1 MLKRILPKEEK
12 YFDQF
17 DQMSD
22 LLAQASA
29 TMMTAVD
36 HSAEASAKALVLS
49 ECEVQADRITHTIL
63 AYLHRTFITP
73 FDRNDIHALV
83 FKMQKVVELLSGTV
97 CHLVDYKLTELSPD
111 IKNLAKHV
119 DEQVML
125 VSHAVTGLRNL
136 KDADQLVELCGK
148 IHQVKYRSKVISRR
162 IASDLFE
169 LGELDPLGKLNKL
182 DKLPKPSKLGEMDDL
197 KLMFKLRDLV
207 SNLNLTISCSV
218 DIAQRIEVIVL
229 EYA

>member
-12 YFDQF
+12 YFDRF

-36 HSAEASAKALVLS
+36 HSAEASAKAMVLS
-49 ECEVQADRITHTIL
+49 EYEVQADQITHTIL
-63 AYLHRTFITP
+63 GYLHRTFITP

-111 IKNLAKHV
+111 IKSLAKQV

-125 VSHAVTGLRNL
+125 VSSAVPGLRNL
-136 KDADQLVELCGK
+136 KDSEQLVELCGK
-148 IHQVKYRSKVISRR
+148 IHQVKYRSRAISRR
-162 IASDLFE
+162 IAADLLE
-169 LGELDPLGKLNKL
+169 A
-182 DKLPKPSKLGEMDDL
+182 DDL
-197 KLMFKLRDLV
+197 KLMIKLRDLV
-207 SNLNLTISCSV
+207 SNLNQTISCSV

>member
-36 HSAEASAKALVLS
+36 HSAEASAKAMVLS
-49 ECEVQADRITHTIL
+49 EYEVQADRITHTIL

-111 IKNLAKHV
+111 IKSLAKLV

-125 VSHAVTGLRNL
+125 VSSAVPGLRNL
-136 KDADQLVELCGK
+136 KDSEQLVDLCGK

-162 IASDLFE
+162 IAADLIE
-169 LGELDPLGKLNKL
+169 T
-182 DKLPKPSKLGEMDDL
+182 DDL
-197 KLMFKLRDLV
+197 KLMFKLRDLS
-207 SNLNLTISCSV
+207 SNLNLTISCCIE
-218 DIAQRIEVIVL
+218 IAQRIEVIVL